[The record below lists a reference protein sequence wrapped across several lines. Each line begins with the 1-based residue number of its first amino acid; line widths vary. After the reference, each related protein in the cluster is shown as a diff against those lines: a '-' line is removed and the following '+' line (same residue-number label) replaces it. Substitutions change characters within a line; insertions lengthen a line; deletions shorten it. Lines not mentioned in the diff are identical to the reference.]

1 MRREIMTLAA
11 RIGGA
16 ILLFVA
22 LCALTPGMTRAASP
36 ATPTAEAK
44 HCVVV
49 IAPRTAEDRAAHRS
63 SQVKHQGCFA
73 TQEEKEAAL
82 TAWFGPQ
89 RPAATYLLI
98 RFWRDADQGGG
109 PPLELF
115 SETGCDGYYSAN
127 LADWGWDDI
136 ASSAEPHC
144 GRAMRLWENPGLT
157 GASLYMGSYFNYLGA
172 LNDAVSSWETAN

>member
-1 MRREIMTLAA
+1 MVTRLSGVLA
-11 RIGGA
+11 
-16 ILLFVA
+16 LLVA
-22 LCALTPGMTRAASP
+22 LCAMALGM
-36 ATPTAEAK
+36 ATPTSAAIPAEAK
-44 HCVVV
+44 YCAGM
-49 IAPRTAEDRAAHRS
+49 IAPLTAEDKANGRL

-73 TQEEKEAAL
+73 TQGEKEAAL

-89 RPAATYLLI
+89 RSAGTYLLI

-109 PPLELF
+109 TPLELF

-157 GASLYMGSYFNYLGA
+157 GASLYMGSYLNYLGA
-172 LNDAVSSWETAN
+172 LNDAVSSWKTAN